1 MAVRPL
7 PLQAC
12 LGFGGTVGNGLILHP
27 DKKTLIYP
35 LGTTIVLRD
44 KVINTTHHSRK
55 FTVVATFNPNF
66 LIEKLPHST
75 LNLITEPLLLTP
87 RLVDD

>member
-12 LGFGGTVGNGLILHP
+12 LGFGGTVGHGLILHP
-27 DKKTLIYP
+27 DNKTLIYP

-44 KVINTTHHSRK
+44 KVCRKKHSHILLMDHLHHN
-55 FTVVATFNPNF
+55 NPNV
-66 LIEKLPHST
+66 LQHQQQPMGST
-75 LNLITEPLLLTP
+75 D
-87 RLVDD
+87 RHF